1 MTAGR
6 IHARSGGRG
15 ETIDVLIPAA
25 EKDLGTLPHA
35 IDSVRSM
42 VRHPIGAIYV
52 VSPDSPR
59 IRAVCA
65 RKGCRFVNERRI
77 EPIAKSRIRY
87 RSKRWNRSGWLY
99 QQLLKRSGDRLVRH
113 RHFLVMDAD
122 TVLIRPHRFRIG
134 GKTVFYYRRW
144 SQPEYFRTYRR
155 LTGRRP
161 KAKVSFVAHYMLF
174 DRHQLGRLK
183 AMIEARHGK
192 PWHRAILDSIDRTKN
207 FGFSEYETYGN
218 LVYGQNPSAVKLLPA
233 RNLAL
238 RRSASSL
245 TAAEK
250 RRYARKYR
258 SLSFHKRGVYAR
270 GTGRQAAR
278 TRPAAS
284 GKRGG
289 RPRGRA
295 DKPPEFVPPAARFPP
310 TKAARAACQASR
322 ADCRLSLR
330 VESSPSADPRPSA

>member
-1 MTAGR
+1 VTTGR
-6 IHARSGGRG
+6 VNISGSG

-25 EKDLGTLPHA
+25 RKDLGTLPHT
-35 IDSVRSM
+35 IDSIRRM
-42 VRHPIGAIYV
+42 VRHPIGAIFV
-52 VSPDSPR
+52 VSPESAG

-77 EPIAKSRIRY
+77 EPIPKSRIRY
-87 RSKRWNRSGWLY
+87 RSKRWERSGWLY
-99 QQLLKRSGDRLVRH
+99 QQLLKLSGDRLVRR

-134 GKTVFYYRRW
+134 GKTVFYCRRW

-155 LTGRRP
+155 LLGRRR

-174 DRHQLGRLK
+174 DRRKLARLK
-183 AMIEARHGK
+183 RTIEARHGK
-192 PWHRAILDSIDRTKN
+192 PWYRAIMDSIDRKRN

-218 LVYGQNPSAVKLLPA
+218 MVYGQNPSAVKLLPA

-258 SLSFHKRGVYAR
+258 SLSFHRRGVYSR
-270 GTGRQAAR
+270 R
-278 TRPAAS
+278 AS
-284 GKRGG
+284 K
-289 RPRGRA
+289 
-295 DKPPEFVPPAARFPP
+295 
-310 TKAARAACQASR
+310 
-322 ADCRLSLR
+322 
-330 VESSPSADPRPSA
+330 